1 MKKILFATATA
12 AALTLGFAGA
22 PVSAAPGFNASQ
34 YCKSIGD
41 AGYSH
46 GDCTSIVTKVVN
58 KSGSDDAAAFCQDL
72 KLEFPDFFDA
82 TYKNLGDCVSSF
94 HKS

>member
-1 MKKILFATATA
+1 MKKVLVATVAA
-12 AALTLGFAGA
+12 AALTFCFSAA
-22 PVSAAPGFNASQ
+22 PVTAAPGFNASQ
-34 YCKSIGD
+34 YCKSIND

-58 KSGSDDAAAFCQDL
+58 KTGSDDAAAFCQDL

-82 TYKNLGDCVSSF
+82 TFKNLGECVSSF
-94 HKS
+94 HH